1 MVHRY
6 NYGCGRSF
14 KSCEHCEHPTGNPEN
29 EYGEIVCNDCL
40 DNSAEAA
47 WERFCE
53 AFHGGE
59 IKTLREQQIQAQKFK

>member
-1 MVHRY
+1 MAHRY

-29 EYGEIVCNDCL
+29 EYGEIICNDCL

-47 WERFCE
+47 WERFCSNYE
-53 AFHGGE
+53 GPLPL
-59 IKTLREQQIQAQKFK
+59 IEQQIQARRLK